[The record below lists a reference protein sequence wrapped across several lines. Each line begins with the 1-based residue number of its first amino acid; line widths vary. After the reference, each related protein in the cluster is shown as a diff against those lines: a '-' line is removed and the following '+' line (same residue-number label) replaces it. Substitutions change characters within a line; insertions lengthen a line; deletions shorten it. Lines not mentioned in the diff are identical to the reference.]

1 VNHLKY
7 VVEKIGKKPKGIMVE
22 IPKTRLHVHVL
33 NMSWFQN
40 IQFLNG
46 DYKIK
51 DKLVLIG

>member
-1 VNHLKY
+1 MNHLKY